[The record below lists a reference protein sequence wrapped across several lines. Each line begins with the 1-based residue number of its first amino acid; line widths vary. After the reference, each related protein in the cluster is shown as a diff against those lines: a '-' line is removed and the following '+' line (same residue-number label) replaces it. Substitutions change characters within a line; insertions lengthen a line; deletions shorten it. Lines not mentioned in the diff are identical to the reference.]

1 MRFLFSLLLLS
12 SALFAQEEFYY
23 QIYNGVY
30 DAQLNFY
37 GAVPSYPNTT
47 PVAPSAGNQPLQD
60 ISSSIGSSSDLT
72 YASNQL
78 SQKFADLYEY
88 STSFANV
95 ADSALG
101 SLQNNLPSNSG
112 TLSSISFGTFQ
123 LGGRSVELNVNFE
136 PFASSIQLVRSVI
149 LVVMT
154 VGFCLTMAS
163 TVRGYL

>member
-1 MRFLFSLLLLS
+1 MRFLFSLLLFS
-12 SALFAQEEFYY
+12 SALFAQEEYY
-23 QIYNGVY
+23 SQIYNGVY
-30 DAQLNFY
+30 DAQLSFY
-37 GAVPSYPNTT
+37 GTIPTFPGTN

-60 ISSSIGSSSDLT
+60 ISSSISTSSSLT
-72 YASNQL
+72 YSSNNLMQR
-78 SQKFADLYEY
+78 FGDINYHA
-88 STSFANV
+88 TSFGNV
-95 ADSALG
+95 ADSVLG
-101 SLQNNLPSNSG
+101 SLQNNLPSTSG
-112 TLSSISFGTFQ
+112 TLSSYSFGTFQ

>member
-1 MRFLFSLLLLS
+1 MKFLLSLLLFP

-23 QIYNGVY
+23 QIYNGFY
-30 DAQLNFY
+30 DAQMSFY
-37 GAVPSYPNTT
+37 GTSPTYPATN

-60 ISSSIGSSSDLT
+60 ISSSIGSSSSLT
-72 YASNQL
+72 DAGNSLKPKL
-78 SQKFADLYEY
+78 SSIQEHATY
-88 STSFANV
+88 FANT
-95 ADSALG
+95 ADNAMASIY
-101 SLQNNLPSNSG
+101 NLPSSSG
-112 TLSSISFGTFQ
+112 TLESYSFGTFN
-123 LGGRSVELNVNFE
+123 LGGRSVELKVNFA